1 MIPRKPVQILTK
13 ISWTSLL
20 LWCNNSMTNRTIFL
34 IMSKNKLGT
43 KTEGNT
49 KRSRWPEDR
58 PDSCPVVSTCRPNWI
73 RWGKSKLMIRE
84 MTHRK
89 TRIIQIVMMLIS
101 MNKISRWEFLLQ
113 LNSITTSNSMVSPYI
128 NNRAL
133 PSNKKFHK
141 TWATNKHYSPF
152 KNSK

>member
-1 MIPRKPVQILTK
+1 METLAFTWTPKFIMIPRKPVQILTK

-20 LWCNNSMTNRTIFL
+20 LWCNNSMTNRTIFR

-43 KTEGNT
+43 KT
-49 KRSRWPEDR
+49 
-58 PDSCPVVSTCRPNWI
+58 VVRI
-73 RWGKSKLMIRE
+73 RWGTSKLMIRE

-101 MNKISRWEFLLQ
+101 MNKISRWESLLQ

-152 KNSK
+152 KNSR